1 VARRDIALGE
11 ELTHPYTQN
20 ASNKALY
27 TRFGFVVKDNPAD
40 RVPLPAHLPRFAPC
54 RIQSLL
60 NSQQEA
66 GTAGDWSARAI
77 ESLSYAPSQHDQ
89 EAVDTCQDVDEEHEH
104 EQELLLVLYIEV
116 AKQLSVLQEREGEAS
131 NLGMGYLLG
140 EYLEQRILLLQQVR
154 TQSHSVTVQE

>member
-1 VARRDIALGE
+1 M
-11 ELTHPYTQN
+11 
-20 ASNKALY
+20 
-27 TRFGFVVKDNPAD
+27 
-40 RVPLPAHLPRFAPC
+40 
-54 RIQSLL
+54 
-60 NSQQEA
+60 
-66 GTAGDWSARAI
+66 
-77 ESLSYAPSQHDQ
+77 SYAPSQHDQ

-116 AKQLSVLQEREGEAS
+116 AKQLSVLQEREGETS